1 MNRLRPPAASR
12 FLVLTWLAAAG
23 LAWGLGCASF
33 GTVLEPPGVTVV
45 NIEPLSTTGFEQRFQ
60 VDLRLSN
67 PNERP
72 LEVDG
77 LRFDLEVNGQR
88 LARGQTGTAVT
99 VPRLGDAMLS
109 VEATTTILDVF
120 KQVMAMQTAKG
131 IRYRVTGRVFL
142 KGIFPPSVDFENEDE
157 LVKLPEPAPPV
168 APAPVPKATPAPK
181 PAPGPTPKPAPGTV
195 PKR

>member
-1 MNRLRPPAASR
+1 M
-12 FLVLTWLAAAG
+12 
-23 LAWGLGCASF
+23 LGCASL
-33 GTVLEPPGVTVV
+33 GTVLEAPGVTVV
-45 NIEPLSTTGFEQRFQ
+45 NIEPLNATGFEQRFQ

-67 PNERP
+67 PNERA

-77 LRFDLEVNGQR
+77 LRFDLDVNDQR
-88 LARGQTGTAVT
+88 LARGQTGTEVT
-99 VPRLGDAMLS
+99 VPRLGDALLS

-142 KGIFPPSVDFENEDE
+142 KGLFPPYVDFENEDE
-157 LVKLPEPAPPV
+157 LMKLPEPAPPV
-168 APAPVPKATPAPK
+168 APSPVPKAAPAPAPK
-181 PAPGPTPKPAPGTV
+181 AAPGTT